1 MQKWLPRGDFDHGA
15 EFREHVNASNATEAG
30 RGRER

>member
-1 MQKWLPRGDFDHGA
+1 MQIWLPRGDFDHGA